1 MTITRKHPFTGQTYS
16 KDLTI
21 TEEELDRWNKGELI
35 QNVWPH
41 LSSDDREYILT
52 GICDWDSYIPEELPQ
67 EPRGKT
73 EFVGILDDFGTL
85 KIEEDLGLL
94 ASPSIKGAPVETEK
108 VWTPPSRKIYCA
120 AIKNYKLHKLRPILK
135 YLSENVYL
143 AGGSLRTVLKC
154 SAEDVSDFDLFF
166 KSFEA
171 VQPLRTKLEED
182 GYEKVFECPKGFLY
196 TYKKNK
202 HKVQLICETEYASVE
217 ELLGSFDVSACVSGY
232 YGGLV
237 YYSREFV
244 RSVRTKKLRTC
255 NVTFP
260 VATLKRLIKYSAKG
274 YFCGDAAE
282 DFCREIN
289 GKVFDSLMMRH
300 YID

>member
-1 MTITRKHPFTGQTYS
+1 MLITRKHPFTGQTFT
-16 KDLTI
+16 KDLPV
-21 TEEELDRWNKGELI
+21 TEEEIDRWNKGELI
-35 QNVWPH
+35 ENVWPH
-41 LSSDDREYILT
+41 LSADDREYILT
-52 GICDWDSYIPEELPQ
+52 GICDWDNYIPEYI
-67 EPRGKT
+67 GKH
-73 EFVGILDDFGTL
+73 LDDDS
-85 KIEEDLGLL
+85 KIKSALENPEDKIASDLDGLL
-94 ASPSIKGAPVETEK
+94 VAPDPEGIPVETIEEWK
-108 VWTPPSRKIYCA
+108 PPSRKIYCA

-171 VQPLRTKLEED
+171 VQPLRTRLEEE
-182 GYEKVFECPKGFLY
+182 GWEKVFECPKGFLY

-202 HKVQLICETEYASVE
+202 HKVQLICETEYASIE
-217 ELLGSFDVSACVSGY
+217 ELLNAFDVSACVSGY

-282 DFCREIN
+282 DFCREMN
-289 GKVFDSLMMRH
+289 GRIFSGLEFRH

>member
-1 MTITRKHPFTGQTYS
+1 MLITRKHPFTGQTFS
-16 KDLTI
+16 KDLPI

-35 QNVWPH
+35 QNVWPY
-41 LSSDDREYILT
+41 LSADDREFILT
-52 GICDWDSYIPEELPQ
+52 GICDWDSYIGFPGYGTQSEEIKTAPESPEDKLM
-67 EPRGKT
+67 GD
-73 EFVGILDDFGTL
+73 LDSPMAESVTPPKE
-85 KIEEDLGLL
+85 KI
-94 ASPSIKGAPVETEK
+94 
-108 VWTPPSRKIYCA
+108 WTPPSRKIYCA
-120 AIKNYKLHKLRPILK
+120 AIKNHKLHKLRPILK

-154 SAEDVSDFDLFF
+154 SAENVSDFDLFF

-171 VQPLRTKLEED
+171 VQPLRTRLEEE
-182 GYEKVFECPKGFLY
+182 GWEKVFECPKGFLY

-202 HKVQLICETEYASVE
+202 HKVQLICETEYPSIE
-217 ELLGSFDVSACVSGY
+217 ELLNSFDVSACVSGY

-282 DFCREIN
+282 DFCHEMN
-289 GKVFDSLMMRH
+289 GRIFSGLEFRH

>member
-1 MTITRKHPFTGQTYS
+1 MTITRKHPFTGQTFS
-16 KDLTI
+16 KDLPI
-21 TEEELDRWNKGELI
+21 TEEELNRWNKGELI

-41 LSSDDREYILT
+41 LSADDREFILT
-52 GICDWDSYIPEELPQ
+52 GIHDWDSYITALPEYGAQPEEIKNLDLTSLL
-67 EPRGKT
+67 T
-73 EFVGILDDFGTL
+73 ESEGV
-85 KIEEDLGLL
+85 
-94 ASPSIKGAPVETEK
+94 PVETEG
-108 VWTPPSRKIYCA
+108 VWMPPSRKIYCA

-135 YLSENVYL
+135 YLNDNVYL

-171 VQPLRTKLEED
+171 VQPLRTRLEEE
-182 GYEKVFECPKGFLY
+182 GWEKVFECPKGFLY

-202 HKVQLICETEYASVE
+202 HKVQLICETEYASIE
-217 ELLGSFDVSACVSGY
+217 ELLNTFDVSACIAGY
-232 YGGLV
+232 YDGLV
-237 YYSREFV
+237 HYSREFV

-282 DFCREIN
+282 DFCREMN
-289 GKVFDSLMMRH
+289 GKVFQELEFRH